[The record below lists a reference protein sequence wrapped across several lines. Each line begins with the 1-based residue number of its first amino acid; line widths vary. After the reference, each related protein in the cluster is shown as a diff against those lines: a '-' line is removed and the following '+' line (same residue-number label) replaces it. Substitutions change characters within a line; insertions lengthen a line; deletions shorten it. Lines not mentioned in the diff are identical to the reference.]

1 MPPIPLPPLNLN
13 MNASNDVR
21 SGADQRGASWGGF
34 GDMTVYG
41 KGSGVPPWLIVVAML
56 GAVYLMKGR

>member
-13 MNASNDVR
+13 QTNDTR
-21 SGADQRGASWGGF
+21 SGANQSGASWGGF

-41 KGSGVPPWLIVVAML
+41 KGSGVPPWLIVVALL
-56 GAVYLMKGR
+56 GAVYLMKKG